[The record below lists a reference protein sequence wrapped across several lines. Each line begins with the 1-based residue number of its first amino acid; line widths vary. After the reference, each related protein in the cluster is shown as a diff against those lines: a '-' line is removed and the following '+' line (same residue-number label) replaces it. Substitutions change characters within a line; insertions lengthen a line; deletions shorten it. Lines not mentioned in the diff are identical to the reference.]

1 LRSSRLRIR
10 SLRQRAKK
18 LKAKGKKDKTC
29 SSSSED
35 GDSSFREEVSH
46 KGRKERNKHD
56 KPSYNSISFNYNNMP
71 NSIAYIFVLI
81 GKAPR
86 FDGSNYNQ
94 WKLCMKNYL
103 YSLHPEVWQIVCDSV
118 DFSNEDEQSTP
129 DQLQKIY
136 HNAQAISVLTAFM
149 DKEEFNHVNG
159 LDLIKDVWNTLQ
171 MAHEVSNPVSMAM
184 IEILEGKLNRFV
196 MFDDEIPQDM
206 FNRLKKMVNKAK
218 ALGSK
223 KWTDHMLT
231 GRLMKAYTPMNYN
244 EKATIK
250 RLGKELV
257 VRDQF
262 LEIQEDL
269 LEQERQTTCEL
280 KELLKCEKEKNEN
293 LAQGNEAIFSLES
306 SSGAIQDSYDIL

>member
-1 LRSSRLRIR
+1 
-10 SLRQRAKK
+10 
-18 LKAKGKKDKTC
+18 
-29 SSSSED
+29 
-35 GDSSFREEVSH
+35 
-46 KGRKERNKHD
+46 
-56 KPSYNSISFNYNNMP
+56 
-71 NSIAYIFVLI
+71 
-81 GKAPR
+81 
-86 FDGSNYNQ
+86 
-94 WKLCMKNYL
+94 
-103 YSLHPEVWQIVCDSV
+103 
-118 DFSNEDEQSTP
+118 
-129 DQLQKIY
+129 
-136 HNAQAISVLTAFM
+136 M

-171 MAHEVSNPVSMAM
+171 MAHEVSNPVRMAK
-184 IEILEGKLNRFV
+184 IEILEGQLNRFI

-231 GRLMKAYTPMNYN
+231 ERLMKAYTPMNYN

-262 LEIQEDL
+262 LEVQEDL

-280 KELLKCEKEKNEN
+280 KKLLKCEKEKNEN

-306 SSGAIQDSYDIL
+306 SSGVIQDSYDIL